1 MSLNAKIGAWI
12 FAFGLVLGCFIF
24 NPAFANEVNYNV
36 FYSTDYMFRITS
48 MYYNSSDSDR
58 VMFEFKTLSEST
70 KMEMDILPD
79 NQNYGSQPQLLFGT
93 PPQTVFNQNHNPSCI
108 LKNWLCTGSPEVWG
122 GLGVAYRVLKGD
134 SILCTPQIAGCTGGI
149 SANNVNG
156 ITKSEMDSIGFSLN
170 NPLFLKEIY
179 SPFFESPTYQS
190 YYGFTDVS
198 NPDYHALDFGFTS
211 LPPAIDGI
219 CGLDNGAYL
228 ERTPPTPPRTL
239 CQSGTASGVVWFP
252 YEGWAWT
259 CYGENGGSNDSCLAY
274 ITTSPVNA
282 VCGIDDGQTLDNP
295 PENFCLTGILIFP
308 SYLDTISGYNWTC
321 AGLNGGS
328 PAYCSALKG
337 NITPPIIPENE
348 DCTILDIPDRW
359 FCQISNAIQ
368 NAFLPSSDKLDELN
382 GVVNQIQRKFP
393 FNYISF
399 ASDKFSYIS
408 GQVSDGTLSITILGN
423 SGVVNLG
430 GAGIIATSLKTI
442 MYFWI
447 SLMFIFWALGYIKH
461 FFK

>member
-1 MSLNAKIGAWI
+1 MTSNAKIGAFI
-12 FAFGLVLGCFIF
+12 FAFGLVLGCFLFAPAYSFASDINDFISTDRGLRIETLKYNISNQLELSAKFLETNGTQYALFSDGENNGQYAQASVIIF
-24 NPAFANEVNYNV
+24 KLSNENNLSIRQWTSPDLTSNNSFSCYGGYNFLLSVNYKR
-36 FYSTDYMFRITS
+36 FISYRITYQS
-48 MYYNSSDSDR
+48 NIY
-58 VMFEFKTLSEST
+58 FAT
-70 KMEMDILPD
+70 
-79 NQNYGSQPQLLFGT
+79 
-93 PPQTVFNQNHNPSCI
+93 
-108 LKNWLCTGSPEVWG
+108 
-122 GLGVAYRVLKGD
+122 
-134 SILCTPQIAGCTGGI
+134 
-149 SANNVNG
+149 
-156 ITKSEMDSIGFSLN
+156 TKSEIDTLTGITDALETSRIVSAYLQGQDTCFNDNQFYNYNDEYNLG
-170 NPLFLKEIY
+170 EAGV
-179 SPFFESPTYQS
+179 PF
-190 YYGFTDVS
+190 
-198 NPDYHALDFGFTS
+198 DYASGV
-211 LPPAIDGI
+211 PPAIDGH

-274 ITTSPVNA
+274 ITTSPVDA

-295 PENFCLTGILIFP
+295 PENFCLTGSLIFP

-348 DCTILDIPDRW
+348 DCTLLDVPDRW

-423 SGVVNLG
+423 TGNINIDSFSDF
-430 GAGIIATSLKTI
+430 IAPTLKTI